1 MASSVGSCALVGLN
15 PSKAAVELVGHLAV
29 DALGAEMGG
38 ATVLAAHGVV
48 VGQPQAVPGP
58 APQQTHGEGEAE
70 ARQEEE
76 EGARRAHP
84 VGAGAGEA
92 WAAEGPHATVAAIG
106 AASADAVV
114 ETAMVSVAA
123 ATLVDVYLGHMLQR
137 GRRAWRAP
145 TRHRAPSSPGR
156 GLGPN
161 GSQSHGSNVVFLHF
175 VHPLPIYYKG
185 ASRCNVQPLH

>member
-1 MASSVGSCALVGLN
+1 MAYSLGSCSLYS
-15 PSKAAVELVGHLAV
+15 SKADVELVGHLAV

-38 ATVLAAHGVV
+38 ATVLAAHRIVI
-48 VGQPQAVPGP
+48 GQSQAIPGP

-70 ARQEEE
+70 AGQEEE
-76 EGARRAHP
+76 QASRGAHP

-114 ETAMVSVAA
+114 ETAMVSGA

-145 TRHRAPSSPGR
+145 TRHRAPSSRGR